1 MTLTGLTREA
11 ADVGCQV
18 GISDEPH
25 SLDIV
30 GHRAFV
36 ERFRDLWSDEFMIKP
51 FRELDSKTSLKP
63 KRAGGGTGP
72 TSFIAVGDAAH
83 LSALCHNGESRR
95 ERMKMYFVPNVLSS
109 VMSNT

>member
-36 ERFRDLWSDEFMIKP
+36 ERFRDLWSGEFMIKP
-51 FRELDSKTSLKP
+51 DRELDSKTSLKP
-63 KRAGGGTGP
+63 KRSGAHWTDKFYCCRGCG
-72 TSFIAVGDAAH
+72 SFFR
-83 LSALCHNGESRR
+83 SFSQW
-95 ERMKMYFVPNVLSS
+95 
-109 VMSNT
+109 